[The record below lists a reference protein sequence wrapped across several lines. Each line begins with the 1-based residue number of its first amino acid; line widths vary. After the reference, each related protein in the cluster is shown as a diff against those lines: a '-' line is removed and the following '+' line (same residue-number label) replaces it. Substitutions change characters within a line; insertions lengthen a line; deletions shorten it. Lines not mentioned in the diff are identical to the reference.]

1 MFKFKLEKDFNKNEG
16 LDYIK
21 DCEIQYKDGY
31 LFFITYSNDSYY
43 EGLLLIEKSNG
54 LIEAIPSEFI
64 VDELH
69 NIKGHKKIN
78 SKVALEIFDIFL
90 NFNEISNLDI
100 SSVKTIHH
108 MSTERGL
115 EYKNNKLI
123 RKLSD
128 NLVIKYILY
137 INDYSLTA
145 KGYLLDIENNKK
157 LTEDIFQFEC
167 SGTYSYEDLEYLFEI
182 FHPNDLNEYIVN

>member
-1 MFKFKLEKDFNKNEG
+1 MFKFKLEKEINKDKG

-78 SKVALEIFDIFL
+78 KKVALEMLDIFL
-90 NFNEISNLDI
+90 NFNEISNLDL
-100 SSVKTIHH
+100 STIK
-108 MSTERGL
+108 MIYNLSTERDL
-115 EYKNNKLI
+115 EYENNKLI
-123 RKLSD
+123 RKISD
-128 NLVIKYILY
+128 NLVIEYTLDLNEY
-137 INDYSLTA
+137 NLLA
-145 KGYLLDIENNKK
+145 KGYLLDTENNKK
-157 LTEDIFQFEC
+157 LTEDIFHFES

-182 FHPNDLNEYIVN
+182 FHPSDLNEYIVN